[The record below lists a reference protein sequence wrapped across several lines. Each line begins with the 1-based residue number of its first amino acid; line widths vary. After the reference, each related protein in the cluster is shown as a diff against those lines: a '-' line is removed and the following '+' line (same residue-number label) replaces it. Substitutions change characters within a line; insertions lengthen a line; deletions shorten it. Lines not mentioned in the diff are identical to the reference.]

1 MEKISEEIRKYDSRI
16 KKMIR
21 SLINIL
27 VLLFINNCGFKPIH
41 QITET
46 DSNFSNYTVEVKNS
60 VSREIIDELNT
71 SFTTDGEINYKAI
84 ISVNE
89 DLNPLIINTNGT
101 VAKYRIEIEINYQLI
116 QLDSGDVI
124 SEGTT
129 RGFAQYDTV
138 DSEISNEDT
147 RKSMTKIAVKN
158 AFQIMSSRIQS
169 SILNK

>member
-1 MEKISEEIRKYDSRI
+1 
-16 KKMIR
+16 MIR
-21 SLINIL
+21 SLIIIL

-46 DSNFSNYTVEVKNS
+46 DSNFSNYTVEVQNS
-60 VSREIIDELNT
+60 VSREIIDELNA
-71 SFTTDGEINYKAI
+71 SFIADGEINYKAV

-138 DSEISNEDT
+138 DSEVSNEDT
-147 RKSMTKIAVKN
+147 RKSMTKIAAKN

-169 SILNK
+169 SILK

>member
-1 MEKISEEIRKYDSRI
+1 
-16 KKMIR
+16 MIR
-21 SLINIL
+21 SLIIIL

-46 DSNFSNYTVEVKNS
+46 DSNFSNYTVEVQNS
-60 VSREIIDELNT
+60 VSREIIDELNA
-71 SFTTDGEINYKAI
+71 SFTANGEINYKAV

-138 DSEISNEDT
+138 DSEVSNEDT
-147 RKSMTKIAVKN
+147 RKSMTRIAAKN

-169 SILNK
+169 SILK

>member
-1 MEKISEEIRKYDSRI
+1 MI
-16 KKMIR
+16 KN
-21 SLINIL
+21 LIIIL

-46 DSNFSNYTVEVKNS
+46 DSNFSNYTVEVQNS
-60 VSREIIDELNT
+60 VSREIIDELNA
-71 SFTTDGEINYKAI
+71 SFIADGEINYKAV

-138 DSEISNEDT
+138 DSEVSNEDT
-147 RKSMTKIAVKN
+147 RKSMTKIAAKN
-158 AFQIMSSRIQS
+158 AFQIMSSKIQS
-169 SILNK
+169 SILK

>member
-1 MEKISEEIRKYDSRI
+1 
-16 KKMIR
+16 MIR
-21 SLINIL
+21 YLIIIL

-46 DSNFSNYTVEVKNS
+46 DSNFSNYTVEVQNS
-60 VSREIIDELNT
+60 VSREIIDELNA
-71 SFTTDGEINYKAI
+71 SFIADGEINYKAV

-138 DSEISNEDT
+138 DSEVSNEDT
-147 RKSMTKIAVKN
+147 RKSMTKIAAKN

-169 SILNK
+169 SILK